1 MGGYALQEIS
11 PLVAGLLLSGG
22 DSGDTPDGQRL
33 IKAMTH
39 LNQARALHRVVDQCL
54 CTHRVPRRKL
64 VCDSTRSAA
73 VAKALVGAS
82 TVSQA
87 RLRTMLSH

>member
-1 MGGYALQEIS
+1 MCLLRTQAHVLQEIS

-39 LNQARALHRVVDQCL
+39 LNQARALHRV
-54 CTHRVPRRKL
+54 
-64 VCDSTRSAA
+64 
-73 VAKALVGAS
+73 
-82 TVSQA
+82 A
-87 RLRTMLSH
+87 RPS